1 MKAGDLERN
10 LSHLVEVTKAARACL
25 ASVEGEV
32 SALKL
37 ALDVRPLALDRTEA
51 PSSGVERPAGGLSL
65 EAVYK

>member
-1 MKAGDLERN
+1 VKAGDLERN
-10 LSHLVEVTKAARACL
+10 LTHLVEVTKAARACL

-37 ALDVRPLALDRTEA
+37 VLDVHPLALDRTGA
-51 PSSGVERPAGGLSL
+51 PSSAVERPAGGLSL